1 MLLLIKEHNSK
12 TNTTMKKYLSIAF
25 VAFMLFSCTV
35 EPVETE
41 TVAIQ
46 GNENQLRLPA
56 WLSGNY
62 NGVQTQQPLL
72 VSEDIITFA
81 FLEETYSYEVT
92 DIVQEIHEEGRY
104 TLITSDDTI
113 LIFNQTTKE
122 DEINMRFN
130 ELNLGWFVLV
140 QP

>member
-1 MLLLIKEHNSK
+1 
-12 TNTTMKKYLSIAF
+12 MKKIVSIIILVFLVLSC
-25 VAFMLFSCTV
+25 SV
-35 EPVETE
+35 EPVQLEAAE
-41 TVAIQ
+41 IKVAKK
-46 GNENQLRLPA
+46 NLRLPF
-56 WLSGNY
+56 WLPGTY
-62 NGVQTQQPLL
+62 EGVHTQQPLQ
-72 VSEDIITFA
+72 VT
-81 FLEETYSYEVT
+81 ETSIVFSFSGTAYTYEAE
-92 DIVQEIHEEGRY
+92 DIVQEIHDDGRY